1 MTEGMRKMKR
11 TKLITAVLII
21 LAVIIATA
29 GCAKNAQQNQPE
41 TNKTSKGKI
50 AFVTFST
57 GVPYFEVGAAGAIE
71 TGKDLGYEVVYKG
84 PASADSAAEIQI
96 VNDIVSQGEVKAIV
110 AACMDSSSIVPALK
124 KARDAG
130 ITVVTWDLDCEPEG
144 RDYYAGLMDLTIIGN
159 AWIDSMVRSVGDSG
173 QYAIIM
179 ATLTNEFMN
188 KRIENMKEYAA
199 EKYPHLELMTVES
212 CDADPQKAYQ
222 ISKDLLTKYPDLKC
236 IATVSTEAFSS
247 AAKAI
252 EDEGKIGKVYVVGG
266 LTPNLAKP
274 AFKSG
279 ASLESVLWDPGKWAG
294 FAVSVA
300 AQVVEGKKFDKLG
313 KVDIAGYPKAELVTP
328 DTLYYY
334 ELLTFTP
341 GNVDQYDF

>member
-1 MTEGMRKMKR
+1 MIVKNAKIITAFLLVLV
-11 TKLITAVLII
+11 LITALV
-21 LAVIIATA
+21 
-29 GCAKNAQQNQPE
+29 GCTKNAQQNQTE
-41 TNKTSKGKI
+41 TNKASKGKI
-50 AFVTFST
+50 AFVTFSS
-57 GVPYFEVGAAGAIE
+57 GVPYFEVSAAGAIK

-84 PASADSAAEIQI
+84 PANADSAAEIQI
-96 VNDIVSQGEVKAIV
+96 INDIVNQGEVKAIV
-110 AACMDSSSIVPALK
+110 VACMDSSSIVPALK
-124 KARDAG
+124 KAREAG
-130 ITVVTWDLDCEPEG
+130 ITVITWDLDCEPEG

-159 AWIDSMVRSVGDSG
+159 AWIDSMVRSSGDSG

-199 EKYPHLELMTVES
+199 EKYPNLKLMTVES

-222 ISKDLLTKYPDLKC
+222 ISKDLIMKYPDLKC

-300 AQVVEGKKFDKLG
+300 AQVVEGKKFDQLG
-313 KVDIAGYPKAELVTP
+313 KVDITGYPKAELVTK

-341 GNVDQYDF
+341 NNVDQYDF